1 MARQPKVTKEQ
12 LLDALQRHEGDF
24 LKVAVELGID
34 LSTVYRSAAR
44 YGIEVIRERRV
55 TAA

>member
-12 LLDALQRHEGDF
+12 LLEALRRQEGDF
-24 LKVAVELGID
+24 LKVAVELQVD

-44 YGIEVIRERRV
+44 YGIEVIRERRIR
-55 TAA
+55 AA